1 MQITSRAVWE
11 ALEAAFVPQ
20 ALLSR
25 SQCAF
30 YALMSEM
37 TPHARCSTFAFTI
50 FAGQLLLL
58 ASAPNRFVYSCRN
71 SYLTSTALISSK
83 VLYDADALNALG
95 GSLSLTLFRHFLP
108 GSQKLSDAASDC
120 QVGRKETRKLLQSPI
135 GSCWAVFFHV
145 FVSYICRGRFVIVSW
160 MWATRHRR
168 FCTLPSKVYPTEGR
182 EAWLMHKWWFTFTR
196 HTVTMRCIRLNHV
209 QSKSSA
215 RLWYDW

>member
-1 MQITSRAVWE
+1 MCVLCSYVGDDSTRAMFHFR
-11 ALEAAFVPQ
+11 LHHLRGP
-20 ALLSR
+20 
-25 SQCAF
+25 
-30 YALMSEM
+30 
-37 TPHARCSTFAFTI
+37 TFTI
-50 FAGQLLLL
+50 GIRPKPLRLLT
-58 ASAPNRFVYSCRN
+58 SER
-71 SYLTSTALISSK
+71 YLTSTALISSK

-135 GSCWAVFFHV
+135 GSCWAFFFHV